1 MTCSTKT
8 LTKKSLTKKSLTK
21 NLGLAAAVFG
31 LVALSNPVRAE
42 EEQPTPE
49 RQAWTFAGVYG
60 TFDRAQLQ
68 RGFKIYKE
76 VCSNCHELHIPIRTL
91 GQPGGPELSADEVKT
106 LAASYTVHD
115 GPNASGEMFDRPGR
129 PSDVFPA
136 PFPNPEAAAAALGN
150 APPDMSLL
158 AKARKYERG
167 FPAFVFDWAPGFS
180 YQELGP
186 DYIYAILNGYE
197 KDDDPNWNAYFPGHK
212 IAMGKPL
219 TAGQVEY
226 TDGTPTT
233 MDQYAKD
240 VASFLY
246 WASEP
251 TMEQRKSVGKKVIV
265 FLLVLSGLLYFT
277 KKSIWRDV
285 AH

>member
-1 MTCSTKT
+1 MTFAKT
-8 LTKKSLTKKSLTK
+8 LTKVIGAATL
-21 NLGLAAAVFG
+21 LAGV
-31 LVALSNPVRAE
+31 VALSNLTARAE
-42 EEQPTPE
+42 EEQPNPT
-49 RQAWTFAGVYG
+49 RQQWTFAGAFG
-60 TFDRAQLQ
+60 KFDKAQLQ

-91 GQPGGPELSADEVKT
+91 SQPGGPELSVDEVKA
-106 LAASYTVHD
+106 LAASYTVKD

-129 PSDVFPA
+129 PSDYFPA

-167 FPAFVFDWAPGFS
+167 FPLFVLDALPVPGGM

-186 DYIYAILNGYE
+186 DYIYAILHGYE
-197 KDDDPNWNAYFPGHK
+197 HDDDPNWNAYFPGHK
-212 IAMGKPL
+212 IAMAKPL
-219 TAGQVEY
+219 ADGQVDY
-226 TDGTPTT
+226 TDGTPATL
-233 MDQYAKD
+233 DQYAKD

-246 WASEP
+246 WAAEP
-251 TMEQRKSVGKKVIV
+251 TLETRKSLGVKVMI
-265 FLLVLSGLLYFT
+265 FLLVLSCLMYFT
-277 KKSIWRDV
+277 KRTIWSDV

>member
-1 MTCSTKT
+1 MTFASSFTKIVGAAT
-8 LTKKSLTKKSLTK
+8 A
-21 NLGLAAAVFG
+21 LAAV
-31 LVALSNPVRAE
+31 VALSNLAARAE
-42 EEQPTPE
+42 EEQPNPT
-49 RQAWTFAGVYG
+49 RQEWSFAGPFG
-60 TFDRAQLQ
+60 TYDKAQLQ

-91 GQPGGPELSADEVKT
+91 GQPGGPELSVDEVKA
-106 LAASYTVHD
+106 LAASYTVKD
-115 GPNASGEMFDRPGR
+115 GPNAAGEMFDRPGR
-129 PSDVFPA
+129 PSDYFPT

-167 FPAFVFDWAPGFS
+167 FPAFVFDALPIPGGM

-186 DYIYAILNGYE
+186 DYIYAILHGYE

-219 TAGQVEY
+219 VEGQVDY
-226 TDGTPTT
+226 PDGTPTT
-233 MDQYAKD
+233 LDQYAKD

-246 WASEP
+246 WAAEP
-251 TMEQRKSVGKKVIV
+251 TLDQRKSIGAKVMI
-265 FLLVLSGLLYFT
+265 FLLILSCLMYFT
-277 KKSIWRDV
+277 KRTIWSDV

>member
-1 MTCSTKT
+1 MTYANF
-8 LTKKSLTKKSLTK
+8 LTKSI
-21 NLGLAAAVFG
+21 GAAAVLAG
-31 LVALSNPVRAE
+31 LFALSNFTAHADE
-42 EEQPTPE
+42 NEQPKPA
-49 RQAWTFAGVYG
+49 RQNWTFAGPIG
-60 TFDRAQLQ
+60 GFDKAQLN

-91 GQPGGPELSADEVKT
+91 GQPGGPDLSLDDVKA
-106 LAASYTVHD
+106 LAATYTVKD
-115 GPNASGEMFDRPGR
+115 GPNQAGEMFDRPGR
-129 PSDVFPA
+129 PSDYFPA
-136 PFPNPEAAAAALGN
+136 PFPNPEAAATALGA

-167 FPAFVFDWAPGFS
+167 FPAFVFDALPIPGGM

-197 KDDDPNWNAYFPGHK
+197 HDDDPNWNAYFPGHK
-212 IAMGKPL
+212 IAMPKPL
-219 TAGQVEY
+219 TDGAVAY
-226 TDGTPTT
+226 DDGTPTT
-233 MDQYAKD
+233 VQQYAKD

-246 WASEP
+246 WAAEP
-251 TMEQRKSVGKKVIV
+251 TLEQRKSVGLRVMI
-265 FLLVLSGLLYFT
+265 FLLVLAGLMYFT

>member
-1 MTCSTKT
+1 MT
-8 LTKKSLTKKSLTK
+8 LTKK
-21 NLGLAAAVFG
+21 LGKTSGLLAAAFFG
-31 LVALSNPVRAE
+31 LVALSNSAARAE
-42 EEQPTPE
+42 EGEQPNPAK
-49 RQAWTFAGVYG
+49 QSWSFSGPFG

-91 GQPGGPELSADEVKT
+91 GQPGGPEFSVDQVKE

-115 GPNASGEMFDRPGR
+115 GPNAAGDMFDRPGR
-129 PSDVFPA
+129 PSDYFPA

-158 AKARKYERG
+158 AKARKYEHG
-167 FPAFVFDWAPGFS
+167 FPWFIFDALPVPGGM
-180 YQELGP
+180 YQELGA
-186 DYIYAILNGYE
+186 DYVYAILNGYE
-197 KDDDPNWNAYFPGHK
+197 HEDDPNWNLYFPGHK

-226 TDGTPTT
+226 PEGVPTT
-233 MDQYAKD
+233 LDQYAKD
-240 VASFLY
+240 VTSFLY
-246 WASEP
+246 WAAEP
-251 TMEQRKSVGKKVIV
+251 TLEQRKRVGWRVMI
-265 FLLVLSGLLYFT
+265 FLAILAGLLYFT
-277 KKSIWRDV
+277 KKKVWADV

>member
-1 MTCSTKT
+1 MA
-8 LTKKSLTKKSLTK
+8 LTKKFGQKV
-21 NLGLAAAVFG
+21 GLAAAVFG
-31 LVALSNPVRAE
+31 LVATTSLAMASEHEGPK
-42 EEQPTPE
+42 PE
-49 RQAWTFAGVYG
+49 RQEWTFSGPFG

-68 RGFKIYKE
+68 RGFQIYKE

-91 GQPGGPELSADEVKT
+91 GQPGGPEYTVDQIKA
-106 LAASYTVHD
+106 LAATYTVKD
-115 GPNASGEMFDRPGR
+115 GPNAAGEMFDRPGR
-129 PSDVFPA
+129 PSDYFPA
-136 PFPNPEAAAAALGN
+136 PFPNPEAAAASLGS

-167 FPAFVFDWAPGFS
+167 FPAFVFDVLPIPGGM

-197 KDDDPNWNAYFPGHK
+197 KDEDPNWNLYFPGHK

-219 TAGQVEY
+219 ADGQVAY
-226 TDGTPTT
+226 ADGTPTNLK
-233 MDQYAKD
+233 QYAKD

-246 WASEP
+246 WAAEP
-251 TMEQRKSVGKKVIV
+251 TLEQRKRVGARVMI
-265 FLLVLSGLLYFT
+265 FLLVLAGLLYFT
-277 KKSIWRDV
+277 KKRIWADV